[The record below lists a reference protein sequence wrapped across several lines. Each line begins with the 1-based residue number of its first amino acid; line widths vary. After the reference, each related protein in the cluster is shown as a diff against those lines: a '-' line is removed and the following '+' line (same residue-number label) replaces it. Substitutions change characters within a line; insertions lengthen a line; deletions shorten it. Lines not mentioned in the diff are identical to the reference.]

1 MLGRNAI
8 LTALFVL
15 MTGAMAADKPAVE
28 ARLRMEGQNQGQTTW
43 VAGGYTAGAIA
54 PTVNGNPAVAYRLA
68 REAQAT
74 GTAIPEAAV
83 AMTDEEHPVAN
94 VGYHAAAVK
103 QAAQYTAQPGYAAN
117 KPAVQYRL
125 DREAQR

>member
-28 ARLRMEGQNQGQTTW
+28 ARMRMEGQVQGQATW
-43 VAGGYTAGAIA
+43 TAAGAGA
-54 PTVNGNPAVAYRLA
+54 PTINGNPAVAFRLA

-83 AMTDEEHPVAN
+83 AMAGEEHPVAN
-94 VGYHAAAVK
+94 VGYHAVAVK
-103 QAAQYTAQPGYAAN
+103 QAAQFEAQPGYAGN
-117 KPAVQYRL
+117 KPAVQHRL
-125 DREAQR
+125 EREAQR

>member
-8 LTALFVL
+8 LTALFIL

-28 ARLRMEGQNQGQTTW
+28 ARMRMEGQNQGQTTW
-43 VAGGYTAGAIA
+43 AAGGYTAGTIA
-54 PTVNGNPAVAYRLA
+54 PTLNGKPAVAYRLA

-83 AMTDEEHPVAN
+83 AVEEHPVAN
-94 VGYHAAAVK
+94 VGYHAAAQNVV
-103 QAAQYTAQPGYAAN
+103 QPGYAPN

-125 DREAQR
+125 EREARR